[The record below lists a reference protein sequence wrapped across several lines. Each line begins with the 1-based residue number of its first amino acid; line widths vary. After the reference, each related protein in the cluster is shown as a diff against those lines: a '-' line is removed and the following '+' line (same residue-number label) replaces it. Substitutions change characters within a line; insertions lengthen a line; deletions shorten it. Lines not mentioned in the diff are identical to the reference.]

1 MFEKIQRIWRTK
13 DLRNS
18 VLFVISM
25 LIIFRIAAHIPIPGV
40 DTNNLRLF
48 LEGNQILGL
57 LNVFSGGTLENFSI
71 VMMGVSPYITASIVF
86 QLLQMVIPRLEEI
99 AKEGESGQKKINMY
113 TRIAAVPFAILQGFG
128 LIQLL
133 RRSQYQILPN
143 LDTFTF
149 IGILLTIT
157 AGTIFLMWIGELITE
172 QRIGNGI
179 SLLIFSGIVAN
190 LPGKLQNVLV
200 NYNPS
205 DLYTYLLFVLIAI
218 ITVVGVVIISEGQRN
233 IPVNYAKR
241 MTPGNRSFSS
251 QSSHLPLRVNMA
263 GVIPIIFAVSFMVFP
278 SIIGQFFVNSGGWV
292 GQFSR
297 SVITLFQNQVF
308 YGSLYFV
315 LVFAFTY
322 FYTAVVFQ
330 PHKIAENLQKQ
341 GGFIP
346 GVRPGKET
354 EQYLGRVMTRLVLT
368 GALFLAIIAVMPT
381 LLQGFTGS
389 KSLAIGGTS
398 LLIIVS
404 VAIETAKQIEAQL
417 TVHEYDKI

>member
-18 VLFVISM
+18 VLFVVSM

-86 QLLQMVIPRLEEI
+86 QLLQMVVPRLEEI
-99 AKEGESGQKKINMY
+99 SKEGESGQKKINMY

-263 GVIPIIFAVSFMVFP
+263 GVIPIIFAVSFMIFP
-278 SIIGQFFVNSGGWV
+278 SIIGQFFVNSGSWV
-292 GQFSR
+292 GQFAR

-330 PHKIAENLQKQ
+330 PQKIAENLQKQ

-381 LLQGFTGS
+381 VLQGFTGS